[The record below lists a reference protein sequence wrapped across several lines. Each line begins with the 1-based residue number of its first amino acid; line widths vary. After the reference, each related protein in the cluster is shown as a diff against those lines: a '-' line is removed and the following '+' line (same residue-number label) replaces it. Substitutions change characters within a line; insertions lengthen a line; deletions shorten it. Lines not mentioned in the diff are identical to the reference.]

1 MSRSALRASPA
12 HQKKALLELLPDQG
26 AWSDEQYL
34 WLTDHTNR
42 LVEFS
47 DGFVEVLPMPTD
59 RHQSILKFLFLAFHG
74 FLAPLGGNVQFAA
87 LRLRLRAGK
96 FREPD
101 LLLVLDGKD
110 PRRQNRFW
118 IGADLVLEVVSEDH
132 PERDLVQ
139 KRHEYAEAQIPE
151 YWIVNPITETVL
163 IYQLKKKRYPKASTW
178 ARGTSA
184 VSSLL
189 PDFSVSVDEVFDAE

>member
-1 MSRSALRASPA
+1 MSRSAVRASPA

-59 RHQSILKFLFLAFHG
+59 RHQSLLKYLFLAFHG

-101 LLLVLDGKD
+101 LLLVLDAKD

-151 YWIVNPITETVL
+151 YWIVNPLTETVL
-163 IYQLKKKRYPKASTW
+163 VYPLKGKKYPKAKTW
-178 ARGTSA
+178 GRGTSA
-184 VSSLL
+184 VSFLL